1 MRRHSIRWRLTLSY
15 AAVALLA
22 ALALGAVLLTT
33 LRSYYRQFEIAYLR
47 NTAASLT
54 LNLAEAIK
62 AGVPLDPQVQGL
74 SFVLQTRVR
83 LLSPD
88 KQVLADSGIPQK
100 TDIAVSGGNF
110 SAAPVPDQSGQDRF
124 TIIAIA
130 RNPLTGTE
138 TLPLPQPLL
147 DNITAQPLPDNIT
160 AANPDALKK
169 SAGVFYAAVKVGSS
183 PFGLVVNG
191 DAVDQSGGRSD
202 QIVNQA
208 LIDSTGTLRGSIE
221 LSDGPAYG
229 QEIVNSVARGWMIA
243 SVIAMVLAALAG
255 WLLSRHISR
264 PIVALTNVTTRMAE
278 GDLSTRANMAR
289 ADEIGVLAQSF
300 NEMADQVEETITTLR
315 RFVSDAAHELHSPLT
330 ALQTDLELS
339 VTEQDETRRN
349 ELIERAQ
356 QQTIRLRELAD
367 NLLDLSRVEAAG
379 AQPSYVKLNLND
391 LLCDIGEPYASQ
403 ADQAGLT
410 LSLDVPQ
417 DPIEIRGDT
426 AQIRRAIG
434 NLIDNAIKFTP
445 EGGTITIG
453 LRKIAGAI
461 ELCIQDTGI
470 GIPEEDLPQLFS
482 RFHRSRN
489 VANYPGNGLGL
500 AIVKAIVEAHGG
512 SVSAVNTSPGA
523 RFCITMPEAR

>member
-1 MRRHSIRWRLTLSY
+1 MRLHSIRWRLTLSY

-33 LRSYYRQFEIAYLR
+33 LRSYYQQFEIAYLR
-47 NTAASLT
+47 NTAAGFT
-54 LNLAEAIK
+54 PKLAEAIK
-62 AGVPLDPQVQGL
+62 EGVPLDPQVQGL
-74 SFVLQTRVR
+74 SFILQTRVR

-100 TDIAVSGGNF
+100 TDIAVSGGNL
-110 SAAPVPDQSGQDRF
+110 SVAPVPDQSGQDRF
-124 TIIAIA
+124 TIIAFT
-130 RNPLTGTE
+130 RSPLTGTE
-138 TLPLPQPLL
+138 TLPLP
-147 DNITAQPLPDNIT
+147 QPLPDNIT

-183 PFGLVVNG
+183 PFGLEVNG
-191 DAVDQSGGRSD
+191 GAVDQSSGRSS

-208 LIDSTGTLRGSIE
+208 LFDSTGTLRGSIE

-229 QEIVNSVARGWMIA
+229 QEIVTSVARGWAIA
-243 SVIAMVLAALAG
+243 SVIAMALAALAG
-255 WLLSRHISR
+255 WLFSRRISK
-264 PIVALTNVTTRMAE
+264 PIVALTDVTARMAE

-482 RFHRSRN
+482 RFHRARN

-512 SVSAVNTSPGA
+512 SVSAANTSLGA
-523 RFCITMPEAR
+523 RFCITIPEAR